1 MHLKD
6 TFVSAYGR
14 RRCPRLWNISK
25 KLSNYWYLLLMV
37 EGLLYNFFMFSFCMS
52 VISWG
57 LFCSIQYYSFN
68 FAALLY
74 LITYYDFVLIKF
86 EFINISSFGIRY
98 SVFGAPP
105 SPNPPPKGREGKGRQ
120 GREGKGR
127 QGRLRDA

>member
-37 EGLLYNFFMFSFCMS
+37 EGLLYNFFMFSFCIS

-57 LFCSIQYYSFN
+57 LFCSIQYHSFY

-74 LITYYDFVLIKF
+74 RRTYFDFALIKF

-98 SVFGAPP
+98 SVPPPILTPSQCIVIRHSVFGILCPPP
-105 SPNPPPKGREGKGRQ
+105 S
-120 GREGKGR
+120 
-127 QGRLRDA
+127 